1 MRNLK
6 FGAAVAALFAASL
19 MAAPAGAETTVLS
32 NATVI
37 DGTGK
42 PAMPG
47 SAIVMTD
54 GKISWVGP
62 MAQLKAPKGANTV
75 DLSGKYVMPG
85 IIDGH
90 VHVGMMRDVTQD
102 VKFYDRA
109 NVEADLKT
117 YAAYGV
123 TTVVVAGTDKDV
135 IFDIR
140 KELRAGRPSMARV
153 YTSGQGLVY
162 KGGYGGL
169 FGLNVPVGT
178 PEEARKAVDEQAAKG
193 VDLIKLW
200 VDDERGMIPAKMPYD
215 VTKAAIEQAHKHKLK
230 AWAHVYYLDDAKELT
245 RQGVDG
251 FAHIVRDKMVD
262 KELTDLMKAKGT
274 WQFASTL
281 SREIVYSMAVMPW
294 INDSFFTRGVTPGT
308 MTALRSPERE
318 KNVMLGYIRVPGLPY
333 EKRLFG
339 DMGRTVVQAMDNYT
353 ELLKAGVQTGMGTD
367 SGPNG
372 RFPGFN
378 AHEELQMEV
387 MAGRTP
393 LDAIKSATSDNARFL
408 GDKTVGSIE
417 AGKWADLLV
426 LDNDPLAD
434 IRNTKSISAVY
445 IAGNSVPTIWQT
457 CRGRSPSECTGGW
470 KDRSTTPY

>member
-1 MRNLK
+1 MRKLK
-6 FGAAVAALFAASL
+6 FGAAGLLAM
-19 MAAPAGAETTVLS
+19 MAAPAFAETTVLT

-42 PAMPG
+42 PAAPG
-47 SAIVMTD
+47 SGIVMTD

-62 MAQLKAPKGANTV
+62 MAQLKAPKGASTV
-75 DLSGKYVMPG
+75 DLTGKFVMPG
-85 IIDGH
+85 IIDSH
-90 VHVGMMRDVTQD
+90 VHVGMMKDVAQD

-135 IFDIR
+135 IFDVR
-140 KELRAGRPSMARV
+140 KDLRAGRPSMARV
-153 YTSGQGLVY
+153 YTSGQGLVF

-169 FGLNVPVGT
+169 FGLNVPIST
-178 PEEARKAVDEQAAKG
+178 PEEARKAVRAEAAKG
-193 VDLIKLW
+193 VDLIKMW
-200 VDDERGMIPAKMPYD
+200 VDDEREMIPVKMPYA
-215 VTKAAIEQAHKHKLK
+215 VTKAAIEEAHKHKLK
-230 AWAHVYYLDDAKELT
+230 VWAHVYYLEDAKELV

-251 FAHIVRDKMVD
+251 FAHIVRDKAVD
-262 KELTDLMKAKGT
+262 KELLDMMKAKGT
-274 WQFASTL
+274 WQAASTL
-281 SREIVYSMAVMPW
+281 SREIVYSMAIMPW
-294 INDSFFTRGVTPGT
+294 INDPFFTRGVTPGT

-318 KNVMLGYIRVPGLPY
+318 KAVMLGAIRVPGLPY
-333 EKRLFG
+333 EKRLFA

-353 ELLKAGVQTGMGTD
+353 LMVQAGVKTGMGTD

-393 LDAIKSATSDNARFL
+393 LDAIKSATSDNAAWL

-426 LDNDPLAD
+426 LDADPLAD

-445 IAGNSVPTIWQT
+445 VAGNSVPTIWQT
-457 CRGRSPSECTGGW
+457 CRDRPSNACTGTR
-470 KDRSTTPY
+470 KDRSPTPY